1 MSPDFKPHYGRITL
15 SSIIGR
21 GIIHEIECPDDGVL
35 CVRSNT
41 APCSVALY
49 NVIMSNKEKQLCEMP
64 VLIGETED
72 EKVLTTN
79 ECAEML
85 SAEVL
90 SFTCSAH
97 SSPHWLK
104 SSSKPHKID
113 RLLDLESLIS
123 QRQDAFSSE
132 SEERI
137 RQLESEIKIKKAELT
152 KQIDRMNVELSE
164 LESQRDGITD
174 DRMKLLSLDKQINML
189 RQTVLKQEENQFF
202 ETMRLD
208 LELEDGIK
216 EITDAEKI
224 TAKAIREFTL
234 EIRNSE
240 SGIRNG
246 G

>member
-1 MSPDFKPHYGRITL
+1 
-15 SSIIGR
+15 
-21 GIIHEIECPDDGVL
+21 
-35 CVRSNT
+35 
-41 APCSVALY
+41 
-49 NVIMSNKEKQLCEMP
+49 
-64 VLIGETED
+64 
-72 EKVLTTN
+72 
-79 ECAEML
+79 
-85 SAEVL
+85 
-90 SFTCSAH
+90 
-97 SSPHWLK
+97 
-104 SSSKPHKID
+104 
-113 RLLDLESLIS
+113 
-123 QRQDAFSSE
+123 
-132 SEERI
+132 
-137 RQLESEIKIKKAELT
+137 
-152 KQIDRMNVELSE
+152 MNIELSE

-189 RQTVLKQEENQFF
+189 RQTVLKHEENQFF

>member
-1 MSPDFKPHYGRITL
+1 MRFSEQ
-15 SSIIGR
+15 IGQR
-21 GIIHEIECPDDGVL
+21 VL
-35 CVRSNT
+35 
-41 APCSVALY
+41 
-49 NVIMSNKEKQLCEMP
+49 P

-72 EKVLTTN
+72 EKGLTTT
-79 ECAEML
+79 ECTEVL

-104 SSSKPHKID
+104 SSSKPHKMD
-113 RLLDLESLIS
+113 RLLDLESLIA
-123 QRQDAFSSE
+123 QRQDGFSSGT
-132 SEERI
+132 EERI

-152 KQIDRMNVELSE
+152 KQIDRMKAELSE

-224 TAKAIREFTL
+224 TAKAVREFL
-234 EIRNSE
+234 IKVD
-240 SGIRNG
+240 
-246 G
+246 